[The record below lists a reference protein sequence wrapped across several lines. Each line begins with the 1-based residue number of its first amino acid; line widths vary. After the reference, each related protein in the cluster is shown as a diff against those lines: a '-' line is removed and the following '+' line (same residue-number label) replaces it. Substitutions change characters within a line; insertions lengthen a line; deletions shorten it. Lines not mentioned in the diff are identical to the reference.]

1 MYDDLQHGTTRGKL
15 MKTAITSIALLL
27 SAGLAMSVPALAA
40 GGGGDS
46 GSSQNNCKKGLVWS
60 VKKNKCVQ
68 KNAGLDQESIY
79 LAGRD
84 LAQSGR
90 YEEAIDVLSIGAD
103 RGDKRILNYLGYSHR
118 KAGRIDVGL
127 TFYRQAL
134 DIDPQYTLVR
144 EYLGE
149 ALLQKGDL
157 KGALDQLAEIRRLCQ
172 GRGCGEY
179 QELSGQIADFI
190 RNQDS

>member
-1 MYDDLQHGTTRGKL
+1 
-15 MKTAITSIALLL
+15 MKTAITSLALAL
-27 SAGLAMSVPALAA
+27 SAGLLVSAPAFAA
-40 GGGGDS
+40 GSG
-46 GSSQNNCKKGLVWS
+46 GSSDSNAQNCKRGEIWS
-60 VKKNKCVQ
+60 SSKKKCVPRSSS
-68 KNAGLDQESIY
+68 LDQETIY
-79 LAGRD
+79 QAGRD
-84 LAQSGR
+84 LANAGR

-118 KAGRIDVGL
+118 KAGRVEVGL

-134 DIDPQYTLVR
+134 EIDPEYTLVR
-144 EYLGE
+144 EYMGE

-190 RNQDS
+190 NNQDS